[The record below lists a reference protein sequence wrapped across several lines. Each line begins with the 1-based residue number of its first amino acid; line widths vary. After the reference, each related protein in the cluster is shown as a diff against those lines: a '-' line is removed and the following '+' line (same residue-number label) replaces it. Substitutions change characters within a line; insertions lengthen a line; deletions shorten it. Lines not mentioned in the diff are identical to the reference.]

1 MKSLLKIFGV
11 LFMLL
16 FQLTG
21 CLDKNDQQPVYYFYD
36 EPVVVS
42 NMGTHPTIRN
52 ETYPFYVPKLTEN
65 TVLREGDLLWASFT
79 VDLEEQSP
87 AIFNVQHYTAKN
99 FQYQAVGSSK
109 VIIPADVAEFESYLS
124 DDYSAPIEL
133 AVLYRYQIDNL
144 WFFGFKQGDQSN
156 QLSHTY
162 ELILNPE
169 IEDDGNNYPTLYIRS
184 KQINAEEA
192 AGNAKSKDGTIFA
205 FDVFNFARHYITEKS
220 ASNGRVRFNLKYKTG
235 VDSAG
240 KDIYKAFMSNPI
252 QWNFNFENPE

>member
-36 EPVVVS
+36 EPVAVHQKDEYPVV
-42 NMGTHPTIRN
+42 RN
-52 ETYPFYVPKLTEN
+52 EDYLFYVPELVEN
-65 TVLREGDLLWASFT
+65 TTLKDRDLLWTSFT
-79 VDLEEQSP
+79 VDLEDQAP
-87 AIFNVQHYTAKN
+87 NIYYGAHAYTARR
-99 FQYQAVGSSK
+99 FRYQTVDSSK
-109 VIIPADVAEFESYLS
+109 VIIPADVAEFESYMQ

-133 AVLYRYQIDNL
+133 AVLYRYKIDNL
-144 WFFGFKQGDQSN
+144 WFFGFKQRDQSN

-192 AGNAKSKDGTIFA
+192 QGGAKSRDGNIFA
-205 FDVFNFARHYITEKS
+205 FDVSDFARYS
-220 ASNGRVRFNLKYKTG
+220 SNGQVRFNLKYKTG
-235 VDSAG
+235 VDSDG

-252 QWNFNFENPE
+252 QWNFNLENPE